1 MRRTRTA
8 TGIVAIAATFAG
20 LEPAAAGGLL
30 GDVVR
35 QLANQPRAMIELS
48 AKQLPNQEAVK
59 ELFKLEATEGP
70 AQDYLAQIKTRC
82 GWLDPLIL
90 EEFKKLNGVDDL
102 TADLSGRKTL
112 KYPACVKYTPSTAIV
127 QSIGKAPVAGDLD
140 KQVETALNASKELP
154 TLQES
159 APTTAAATT
168 AIIEKQLTAAK
179 EAQIKGITTESRRQA
194 FETATTDLAERLVK
208 DPALAAQTMRDG
220 EHGSVTAIPA
230 RNLER
235 AGNADTIARAF
246 PPDNA
251 VSYYETNI
259 VVPAALPAST
269 ADCQKGWQNGRASN
283 YLNWPF
289 DTSRLLDTFLLNA
302 SERTRRGRSLRTVP
316 VMIADTGFDINV
328 FLKPDQAQNRISE
341 PQQFFSAEDF
351 FGIDDERGQDPGSPL
366 ADQNGDGMFGNE
378 YGFSLASSTGEIGAL
393 KSYTYRDHGMSVA
406 SLAIGGI
413 QLYRYRMLRPLP
425 IRLHFANLMEA
436 GPPPGMANKD
446 LSVLISYAQ
455 RNEIDIINMSF
466 ESKETIKN
474 LRIELEKNPK
484 MLAVVASGNFGL
496 ELDTDPR
503 YPANLGGELA
513 SKGASIITV
522 GALREDGSV
531 ADFSN
536 WSPNYVDILAPGCF
550 IPVPKRDGSDQ
561 LVVEKEHGTSFAA
574 PIVTFVATLL
584 KAEGLPTPD
593 VKRRI
598 VVTAEHD
605 KSREGKARFGAKL
618 DPEAALAIYNDIID
632 ELTTSGGKA
641 TVSRSK
647 GRLDLNAK
655 IPFSGA
661 CGSPRE
667 LKRIY
672 RIDRVGR
679 TPDGKGTTFQ
689 VFFSNPRDGV
699 KTFEM
704 PRNCDVADDVSPIF
718 QFYDSALLSSRKIAF
733 SNIQTVMLRER

>member
-1 MRRTRTA
+1 MRHMRSA
-8 TGIVAIAATFAG
+8 AGFIAMAATVAG
-20 LEPAAAGGLL
+20 LGPAGAQSL

-35 QLANQPRAMIELS
+35 RLANQPRAMIELS
-48 AKQLPNQEAVK
+48 AQQLPNQEAVK
-59 ELFKLEATEGP
+59 ELFKLEAAEGP
-70 AQDYLAQIKTRC
+70 AQDYLAQIKARC

-90 EEFKKLNGVDDL
+90 AEFKKLNGIDDL
-102 TADLSGRKTL
+102 TADLSARKTL

-127 QSIGKAPVAGDLD
+127 QGKSPVAGNLG
-140 KQVETALNASKELP
+140 KQVETALNASKDLP
-154 TLQES
+154 IPQES
-159 APTTAAATT
+159 ASTTAATT

-179 EAQIKGITTESRRQA
+179 VAQTKGITTESRRRA

-208 DPALAAQTMRDG
+208 DPTLAAQTMRDG
-220 EHGSVTAIPA
+220 ERGSVTAIPA
-230 RNLER
+230 SNLEK
-235 AGNADTIARAF
+235 AGNADKIASALPSSNSSF
-246 PPDNA
+246 Y
-251 VSYYETNI
+251 VSSI
-259 VVPAALPAST
+259 VVPATSPAST
-269 ADCQKGWQNGRASN
+269 ADCQKGWQDGRASN

-289 DTSRLLDTFLLNA
+289 ETSRLLDTFLLNA
-302 SERTRRGRSLRTVP
+302 SERARRGRSLRTVP
-316 VMIADTGFDINV
+316 VMIADTGFDIDL
-328 FLKPDQAQNRISE
+328 FLKPGQNRNSE
-341 PQQFFSAEDF
+341 PQLFFSAEDF
-351 FGIDDERGQDPGSPL
+351 FGIEDERGQDPGSPL
-366 ADQNGDGMFGNE
+366 VDQNGDGMLGNE

-393 KSYTYRDHGMSVA
+393 KSYTYRDHGMGVA
-406 SLAIGGI
+406 SLAIGGV

-446 LSVLISYAQ
+446 LSILVSYAE

-466 ESKETIKN
+466 ESKESIKN
-474 LRIELEKNPK
+474 LRNELEKNPK
-484 MLAVVASGNFGL
+484 MLAVVAAGNFGL
-496 ELDTDPR
+496 ELDSNAR

-522 GALREDGSV
+522 GAHREDGSV

-574 PIVTFVATLL
+574 PIVTFVAALL

-598 VVTAEHD
+598 VVTAEHN

-618 DPEAALAIYNDIID
+618 DAEAALAIYNDIID
-632 ELTTSGGKA
+632 EQTTSGGKM

-679 TPDGKGTTFQ
+679 TPDGKATTFQ
-689 VFFSNPRDGV
+689 VFFSNPREGV

-704 PRNCDVADDVSPIF
+704 PRNCDIADDVSPTL
-718 QFYDSALLSSRKIAF
+718 QFYDSALLGSRKIAF
-733 SNIQTVMLRER
+733 GNIQTIMLRER

>member
-1 MRRTRTA
+1 MRHVRSA
-8 TGIVAIAATFAG
+8 AGFIAIAATVAG
-20 LEPAAAGGLL
+20 LEPGGAQSL
-30 GDVVR
+30 GEVVR
-35 QLANQPRAMIELS
+35 KLSNQPRAMIELS
-48 AKQLPNQEAVK
+48 AQQLPNQEAVK
-59 ELFKLEATEGP
+59 ELFKLEAAEGP
-70 AQDYLAQIKTRC
+70 AQDYLAQIKARC
-82 GWLDPLIL
+82 GWLDPLVL
-90 EEFKKLNGVDDL
+90 EEFKKLNGINDL
-102 TADLSGRKTL
+102 SADLSGRKTL

-127 QSIGKAPVAGDLD
+127 QSIGKTPVATNLD

-154 TLQES
+154 IPQEN
-159 APTTAAATT
+159 APSTAAATT

-179 EAQIKGITTESRRQA
+179 EAQIKGITIESRRQA

-220 EHGSVTAIPA
+220 ERGSVTAIPA

-235 AGNADTIARAF
+235 VGNADKIASAL
-246 PPDNA
+246 PSDNSFSFY
-251 VSYYETNI
+251 VTSI
-259 VVPAALPAST
+259 VVPATSPAST
-269 ADCQKGWQNGRASN
+269 ADCQKAWQNGRASN

-289 DTSRLLDTFLLNA
+289 ETSRLLDTFLLNA
-302 SERTRRGRSLRTVP
+302 SERARRGRSLRTVP
-316 VMIADTGFDINV
+316 VMIADTGFDIDL
-328 FLKPDQAQNRISE
+328 FLKPGQNRNSE
-341 PQQFFSAEDF
+341 PQLFFSAEDF

-366 ADQNGDGMFGNE
+366 VDQNGDGMFGNE
-378 YGFSLASSTGEIGAL
+378 YGFSLASATGEIGAQ
-393 KSYTYRDHGMSVA
+393 KSYTYRDHGMAVA
-406 SLAIGGI
+406 SLAIGGV

-446 LSVLISYAQ
+446 LSVLISYAE
-455 RNEIDIINMSF
+455 RNEIDVINMSF

-484 MLAVVASGNFGL
+484 MLAVVAAGNFGL
-496 ELDTDPR
+496 ELDRDAR

-522 GALREDGSV
+522 GAQREDGSV

-550 IPVPKRDGSDQ
+550 IPVPKRDGSEQ

-574 PIVTFVATLL
+574 PIVTFVAALL

-605 KSREGKARFGAKL
+605 KSREAKARFGAKL
-618 DPEAALAIYNDIID
+618 DAEAALAIYNDIID
-632 ELTTSGGKA
+632 ERSDSGGKT

-661 CGSPRE
+661 CGSARE

-689 VFFSNPRDGV
+689 VFFSNPREGV

-704 PRNCDVADDVSPIF
+704 PRNCDIADDVSPIF

-733 SNIQTVMLRER
+733 GNIQTVMLRER